1 MEVEADLII
10 QIFTSSNLLR
20 QAQIILVS
28 SIQFHLRVDQLLLWI
43 LEIFLFQDLLLKMNI
58 INKISKET
66 ILILELDQLR
76 IIVSSPDMQF
86 KIIKFKEELSL
97 EILKNSKDR
106 IFQEEFLL
114 LKFHKFHLLHQT

>member
-1 MEVEADLII
+1 
-10 QIFTSSNLLR
+10 
-20 QAQIILVS
+20 
-28 SIQFHLRVDQLLLWI
+28 
-43 LEIFLFQDLLLKMNI
+43 MNI